1 MAGRAILGLARSA
14 GRKVAAPA
22 SAVAAAAL
30 VYFVGSHFL
39 GEGAS
44 VALSRAA
51 KSPEVPE
58 LGTLD
63 GEDNPGSSKDLGERV
78 RGNPKSSREKAAKS
92 ERTAP
97 SGPPPMETELAEM
110 PKGMSWPGKGLI
122 EVVTSRDELVYV
134 DGVFT
139 GRGPLRRIPVSPGEH
154 EVSIRADGKER
165 KGTVEVVADKNTRAV
180 FKGE

>member
-63 GEDNPGSSKDLGERV
+63 GEENSRKDLGERV
-78 RGNPKSSREKAAKS
+78 HGNLKSSSEKAAKTEKAS
-92 ERTAP
+92 P